1 VTASRAI
8 RIHKTGGP
16 EELHLET
23 VDVGNPSESEVL
35 VRHTAIGLNFTD
47 IHHRTGRYPGPGFPL
62 TLGMEAAGR
71 IEAVGPNITEFKVGD
86 RVVYGGASP
95 SLSPGAYCDL
105 RLMQPARLVP
115 LPDDIDDDTAAAVF
129 LKGVTAEYL
138 IFGTYAVKAG
148 DTLLVHAAA
157 GGVGLM
163 LCQWAHSLGA
173 TVIGTASSD
182 EKAALARAN
191 GCTYALVLGRDDVVA
206 RVREITNGAGAT
218 VVYDSVGASTF
229 ELSLASVRKRG
240 LVVSFG
246 SASGPVPPLD
256 LFRLN
261 RMGSLYVTS
270 AGFADY
276 TSNRPELLARADNLF
291 KAVRAGAVKVHI
303 NQRYP
308 LEAAQQA
315 HLDLQARKNT
325 GSSLI
330 LP

>member
-1 VTASRAI
+1 MTASRAI

-16 EELHLET
+16 EELQLET
-23 VDVGNPSESEVL
+23 VDVGAPAESEVL

-71 IEAVGPNITEFKVGD
+71 IEAVGRSVTEFKVGD

-115 LPDDIDDDTAAAVF
+115 LPDDIDDETAAAVF

-157 GGVGLM
+157 GGVGLI
-163 LCQWAHSLGA
+163 LCQWAHSLRA

-182 EKAALARAN
+182 EKAALAKAN
-191 GCTYALVLGRDDVVA
+191 GCTHALVLGRDDVIA
-206 RVREITNGAGAT
+206 RVREMTNGAGVT

-291 KAVRAGAVKVHI
+291 KAVRTGAVKVRI